1 MFTASGGHR
10 TADLARVLVKGT
22 HLGDPRPAAVLAVA
36 VVALAFAAGGLRLA
50 ALVAGV
56 IVMANL
62 TTIALNVTVSVAR
75 VPFGDPELW
84 PSNHTTAVAA
94 AGLCLPLIA
103 WGRLRTP
110 AAVLAFGMTAG
121 IALMLVVKGTHLLS
135 DVVAAQLVAGF
146 WAVLAAQSGRRL
158 KIDRG
163 SSLITSMTQRRKPGT

>member
-1 MFTASGGHR
+1 MFTAFGGHR
-10 TADLARVLVKGT
+10 TEDLARVFVKGT
-22 HLGDPRPAAVLAVA
+22 HLGDPRPFAVLAAA
-36 VVALAFAAGGLRLA
+36 VVALALAAGGLRLA

-56 IVMANL
+56 IVLANL
-62 TTIALNVTVSVAR
+62 TSIALNVTVSVAR

-103 WGRLRTP
+103 WGRLQTP

-121 IALMLVVKGTHLLS
+121 IALMLVVRGTHLLS